1 MDFESPQPTPV
12 APWPPQES
20 VVRVQNTGP
29 RPFPVATLSIVAL
42 CVAVFVLQTLAGGS
56 KNTDV
61 LLDFGASYRP
71 YFQQGQYWRAVMP
84 LFLHIGLWHLAVNMF
99 TLLMI
104 GPVLE
109 RMYGYGRYALIYLGA
124 GIAGCVLSMYHGH
137 VIAAGASG
145 AIFGVAGAI
154 VVGGWA
160 HRDALPHELARIF
173 RRGVFTLV
181 LLAFIVVQ
189 LAAGHL
195 VSNIDNWG
203 HLGGLLGGAL
213 LAFLVPVPRR
223 VEIVHPGAAWEPPQ
237 FDLRAAPSGRP
248 QGTGWRMASQPFQ
261 MVVLV
266 PVAIVAFSMVA
277 AARHYRSVS
286 QVTRLLAEGQRLEVS
301 HQPGQAFDRYQHAQ
315 KLDPRDERPPIAL
328 GQLELRQHDPA
339 RAIAEFQQALNID
352 PRSVLARV
360 GLAVAY
366 QVSGNTVQAEKE
378 FETLAAQ
385 NPGAPDVQEA
395 VADLL
400 SEQKLYARAIE
411 RYQVV
416 LRLSP
421 NAPLA
426 HNNLAWIYA
435 TADDPKFRDPAAAL
449 DHARKAVLLSRGREP
464 DFIDTLAESL
474 YVNHQYAEAVRTEA
488 RALALAPNNREFQEH
503 MARYRRAAEGQGVGP
518 AGPESR

>member
-1 MDFESPQPTPV
+1 MEFESPQPTPV
-12 APWPPQES
+12 SPWPPPEPPA
-20 VVRVQNTGP
+20 RVQNTGP
-29 RPFPVATLSIVAL
+29 RHFPIATLTIIAL

-56 KNTDV
+56 KNTGV

-71 YFQQGQYWRAVMP
+71 YFQHGQYWRAVLP

-109 RMYGYGRYALIYLGA
+109 RMYGYGRFALIYLGA
-124 GIAGCVLSMYHGH
+124 GIAGCVVSMYHGH

-154 VVGGWA
+154 VVAGWA

-213 LAFLVPVPRR
+213 LAFLIPLPRR
-223 VEIVHPGAAWEPPQ
+223 VEIFHHGAGWEPAQSDLGAARWST
-237 FDLRAAPSGRP
+237 AP
-248 QGTGWRMASQPFQ
+248 QPFQ
-261 MVVLV
+261 MIVLV
-266 PVAIVAFSMVA
+266 PVAIVAISMIA
-277 AARHYRSVS
+277 AARHYHGAS
-286 QVTRLLAEGQRLEVS
+286 QVTRLLAEGQRLEAA
-301 HQPGQAFDRYQHAQ
+301 HQPGHAFDLYRRAQ
-315 KLDPRDERPPIAL
+315 KLDARDERPSIAL
-328 GQLELRQHDPA
+328 GQLDLRQHKPA
-339 RAIAEFQQALNID
+339 QAINEFQQALRID
-352 PRSVLARV
+352 PLSVMARF
-360 GLAVAY
+360 GLAAAY
-366 QVSGNTVQAEKE
+366 QVNGNTAEAEKQ
-378 FETLAAQ
+378 FEALAAQ

-421 NAPLA
+421 NEPLA
-426 HNNLAWIYA
+426 HNNLAWLYA
-435 TADDPKFRDPAAAL
+435 TADDPRYRDPAAAL
-449 DHARKAVLLSRGREP
+449 DHARKAVALSGWREP
-464 DFIDTLAESL
+464 NFIDTLAEAL
-474 YVNHQYAEAVRTEA
+474 YVNHRYADAVKAET
-488 RALALAPNNREFQEH
+488 RALALAPDNREFQQH
-503 MARYRRAAEGQGVGP
+503 MERYRRAAEGQDGAAPTTGT
-518 AGPESR
+518 AL

>member
-1 MDFESPQPTPV
+1 MDFEATQPTPV
-12 APWPPQES
+12 PQWPQEPP
-20 VVRVQNTGP
+20 VRVQNTGP
-29 RPFPVATLSIVAL
+29 RHFPIATLTIVAL

-71 YFQQGQYWRAVMP
+71 YFQHGQYWRAVMP
-84 LFLHIGLWHLAVNMF
+84 LFLHIGWWHLAVNMF

-137 VIAAGASG
+137 TIAAGASG

-154 VVGGWA
+154 VVAGWA
-160 HRDALPHELARIF
+160 HRNALPHELARIF

-189 LAAGHL
+189 LAAGHM

-203 HLGGLLGGAL
+203 HLGGLLGGSL
-213 LAFLVPVPRR
+213 LAFLIPVPRR
-223 VEIVHPGAAWEPPQ
+223 VEIACQGDAGW
-237 FDLRAAPSGRP
+237 APTRSG
-248 QGTGWRMASQPFQ
+248 TSWRTASQPFQ
-261 MVVLV
+261 MIVLV

-277 AARHYRSVS
+277 AARHYHAAS
-286 QVTRLLAEGQRLEVS
+286 QVTRLLAEGQGLEAA
-301 HQPGQAFDRYQHAQ
+301 HKPGQAFDRYRQAQ
-315 KLDPRDERPPIAL
+315 KLDARDERPSIAL
-328 GQLELRQHDPA
+328 GQLDLRQHDSA
-339 RAIAEFQQALNID
+339 QAIKEFQQALKID
-352 PRSVLARV
+352 PQSPLARF
-360 GLAVAY
+360 GLAAAY
-366 QVSGNTVQAEKE
+366 QVNGNTAEAEKA
-378 FETLAAQ
+378 FEALATQ
-385 NPGAPDVQEA
+385 NPGAPDVQEE

-400 SEQKLYARAIE
+400 AAQRLYARAIE
-411 RYQVV
+411 RYKVV

-421 NAPLA
+421 NMALA
-426 HNNLAWIYA
+426 HNNLAWLYA

-449 DHARKAVLLSRGREP
+449 DHARKAVALSRGQVP

-474 YVNHQYAEAVRTEA
+474 YVNHQYADAVKAET
-488 RALALAPNNREFQEH
+488 RALAVAPYNREFQEH
-503 MARYRRAAEGQGVGP
+503 MVRYRRAAEAQGGGGTG
-518 AGPESR
+518 AESK

>member
-1 MDFESPQPTPV
+1 MDFEAPQPTPV
-12 APWPPQES
+12 SQSPQPEPP
-20 VVRVQNTGP
+20 VRIQNTGP
-29 RPFPVATLSIVAL
+29 RSLPIATLIIVAL

-71 YFQQGQYWRAVMP
+71 YFEHGQYWRAVMP

-137 VIAAGASG
+137 VVAAGASG

-189 LAAGHL
+189 LAAGHM

-213 LAFLVPVPRR
+213 LAFLIPVPRR
-223 VEIVHPGAAWEPPQ
+223 VELVHPGAVWEP
-237 FDLRAAPSGRP
+237 DVGAAPTGRP
-248 QGTGWRMASQPFQ
+248 QGTSWKIASQPFQ
-261 MVVLV
+261 IVVLV
-266 PVAIVAFSMVA
+266 PVAIVAISMAA
-277 AARHYRSVS
+277 AARHYHAAS
-286 QVTRLLAEGQRLEVS
+286 QVTRLLAEGQTLEAAR
-301 HQPGQAFDRYQHAQ
+301 QPGQAFDRYQRAQ
-315 KLDPRDERPPIAL
+315 KLDPRDERPSIAL

-339 RAIAEFQQALNID
+339 RAITEFQQALKID
-352 PRSVLARV
+352 PQSVMARF
-360 GLAVAY
+360 GLAAAY
-366 QVSGNTVQAEKE
+366 QVSGNTAQAEKE
-378 FETLAAQ
+378 FEALAAQ

-426 HNNLAWIYA
+426 HNNLAWLYA

-449 DHARKAVLLSRGREP
+449 DHARKAVALTRWREP
-464 DFIDTLAESL
+464 DFIDTLAEAL
-474 YVNHQYAEAVRTEA
+474 YVNRQYTEAVKTET

-503 MARYRRAAEGQGVGP
+503 MERYRRAAEGQGGP
-518 AGPESR
+518 APTTGTVL